1 MNRILWA
8 TFVFIV
14 LFSGLAIISTLE
26 VLNQPA
32 INGIFS
38 ILLSIFIIFLLD
50 SFLHLLSNRETRW
63 KKKHYKSLLEW
74 MDDGGIGDKRLEQ
87 SLFKDLKPKFNLVDN
102 LELIQETFTKIDKE
116 KRELLLAYFKAQR
129 NSVTLNTTFMA
140 LFSTIFS
147 GILLYLIQNP
157 GLFNTE
163 VKVNEAFDF
172 IVKLF
177 TWLFFFII
185 VMYHLV
191 KMNKGTSTKNELYI
205 EILEKIKERY

>member
-8 TFVFIV
+8 TFIFIV
-14 LFSGLAIISTLE
+14 LFSGLAIIGATE
-26 VLNQPA
+26 MLNQSA
-32 INGIFS
+32 VKGIFS

-50 SFLHLLSNRETRW
+50 SFLHLLSNRETSW
-63 KKKHYKSLLEW
+63 KKKHHKSLLEW
-74 MDDGGIGDKRLEQ
+74 MDNGGIGDKRLEQ
-87 SLFKDLKPKFNLVDN
+87 SLFKDIKPKFNLIDN

-129 NSVTLNTTFMA
+129 NAVTLNTTFMA
-140 LFSTIFS
+140 IFSTIFS

-163 VKVNEAFDF
+163 VMGNETFDF

-205 EILEKIKERY
+205 EILEKIK

>member
-8 TFVFIV
+8 TFIFIV
-14 LFSGLAIISTLE
+14 LFLSLAIMSTFE

-38 ILLSIFIIFLLD
+38 ILLSIFILFLLD

-74 MDDGGIGDKRLEQ
+74 MDDGGIGSTRLEQ
-87 SLFKDLKPKFNLVDN
+87 SLFKDIKPKYNLVDN
-102 LELIQETFTKIDKE
+102 LELIQETFTKVDRK
-116 KRELLLAYFKAQR
+116 KRNLLLSYFKAQR
-129 NSVTLNTTFMA
+129 NAVTLNTTLMA
-140 LFSTIFS
+140 IFSTMFS

-157 GLFNTE
+157 RLFNTE
-163 VKVNEAFDF
+163 LMVNEEVDF
-172 IVKLF
+172 IVKLV

-185 VMYHLV
+185 VMSHLV

-205 EILEKIKERY
+205 EILERLK

>member
-8 TFVFIV
+8 TFIFIV
-14 LFSGLAIISTLE
+14 LFSGLAIIGAAE
-26 VLNQPA
+26 MLNQSA
-32 INGIFS
+32 VKGIFS

-50 SFLHLLSNRETRW
+50 SFLHLLSNRETSW

-74 MDDGGIGDKRLEQ
+74 MDNGGIGDKRLEQ
-87 SLFKDLKPKFNLVDN
+87 SLFKDIKPKFNLIDN

-129 NSVTLNTTFMA
+129 NAVTLNTTFMA
-140 LFSTIFS
+140 IFSTIFS

-163 VKVNEAFDF
+163 VMGNETFDF

-185 VMYHLV
+185 VMHHLV

-205 EILEKIKERY
+205 EILEKL